1 MFGLDGTSVV
11 AVVVVDIVSCF
22 LQSSLFTTRRSQKQ
36 RKGSC
41 SDMYFGSRGSE
52 REREKDDRGEKGVVT
67 TDYYERFTFL
77 ILLRNTVTVYRVA
90 QR

>member
-1 MFGLDGTSVV
+1 
-11 AVVVVDIVSCF
+11 
-22 LQSSLFTTRRSQKQ
+22 
-36 RKGSC
+36 
-41 SDMYFGSRGSE
+41 MYFGSRGSE